1 MSVGIDNVATSYSNA
16 NMDTQPNSMSIPI
29 FRCSKLHQ

>member
-1 MSVGIDNVATSYSNA
+1 MNVGIDNVATSYSNEII
-16 NMDTQPNSMSIPI
+16 DTQPNSISIPI